1 MLGIAIAFLLGHC
14 AVLFLTELPSPSPGG
29 LALGALLIASAL
41 LRRPALGA
49 LGVGGLLA
57 WMAGID
63 GLHGDLAPELEG
75 REVSICGRVVSLP
88 ARHEGGVQ
96 FDFELEDRCGSWH
109 SAGLPRI
116 ARLNWYSS
124 AAVLQPGERWQLRV
138 RMKRRHGFA
147 NPGGFDYEGAL
158 FRAGIGATGYVRE
171 DTANVRLAA
180 SGPREALLRLR
191 GAIAATIAR
200 ATRGDPFTGVLQ
212 GLAVGV
218 QDDMS
223 VEQWRVFAVTGTT
236 HLMAISGL
244 HIGMVAS
251 VFAWL
256 AGVGIVR
263 LCPQR
268 WGFTIFQGQALG
280 GIAGALGYSAL
291 AGMSVPTQ
299 RTLIMLCV
307 YLVTRAMRRPVDVT
321 HTLSMALILV
331 LLVDP
336 FAPLAPGSW
345 LSFLAVAAI
354 LFRTLGRRARG
365 RLLPEFG
372 RVQWAVTIGLLP
384 VVVAAFGTVSI
395 VSPLANAV
403 AIPVFTGL
411 LVPLVLI
418 CTTVAMVSLSAGEL
432 CFEVPLWLLH
442 VAWRAL
448 QAMAQW
454 PWATWH
460 MPAVEPWAYLLFG
473 LGALAFLIPAVWP
486 VRLAA
491 GLLCLPAFMNAPRA
505 PAQGEA
511 QITVLDV
518 GQGLSTVV
526 RTRGHTLVYDTGP
539 LFRSGRDTSELV
551 VLPFLWHAGM
561 RHVDR
566 LMISHSDMDHAGG
579 MRTFLREMKHTR
591 VLHGP
596 SLPPR
601 SGAQRCASGQRWVW
615 DDVIFTV
622 LHPAARSDWS
632 DNDSS
637 CVLLVQTAG
646 GSILLTGDIE
656 SAAEASVLPTIS
668 PVDVVVVPH
677 HGSRS
682 SSSPAFVA
690 KTHAR
695 YAIVSAGYRNRWGF
709 PKPEVSS
716 RWRDV
721 GARVL
726 TTADTGAVQLQLT
739 SQAVAAV
746 RTHRALHRRFWSWHS
761 DAPRAHEPPTAN
773 R

>member
-1 MLGIAIAFLLGHC
+1 MLRIAIAFLLGHC
-14 AVLFLTELPSPSPGG
+14 AVWVLRELPSAWSIGSV
-29 LALGALLIASAL
+29 LGTLLFASAC
-41 LRRPALGA
+41 LRWPALGA
-49 LGVGGLLA
+49 LAVGGLLA
-57 WMAGID
+57 WIAGSN
-63 GLHGDLAPELEG
+63 GLQGDLAPALEG

-88 ARHEGGVQ
+88 ERHEGGVQ
-96 FDFELEDRCGSWH
+96 FDFELDERCGS
-109 SAGLPRI
+109 SPTEGLPRI
-116 ARLNWYSS
+116 ARLTWYS
-124 AAVLQPGERWQLRV
+124 AEAMLQPGERWQLRV

-158 FRAGIGATGYVRE
+158 FRADVGATGYVRE
-171 DTANVRLAA
+171 DSTNARLAA
-180 SGPREALLRLR
+180 NGSREILLRIR
-191 GAIAATIAR
+191 GGIAATIAR
-200 ATRGDPFTGVLQ
+200 AARGDAFTGVLQ

-218 QDDMS
+218 QDAMS
-223 VEQWRVFAVTGTT
+223 AEQWRVFAMTGTT

-256 AGVGIVR
+256 GGVGIVR

-268 WGFTIFQGQALG
+268 WGFTLLHGQALG

-321 HTLSMALILV
+321 HTLALALILV
-331 LLVDP
+331 LLADP

-354 LFRTLGRRARG
+354 LCSTLGRRGRG
-365 RLLPEFG
+365 HLLPEFG

-384 VVVAAFGTVSI
+384 VVVASFGTVSL

-418 CTTVAMVSLSAGEL
+418 CTIVATFSLTAGGL
-432 CFEVPLWLLH
+432 CFQVPLWLLH

-448 QAMAQW
+448 QAMSQW

-473 LGALAFLIPAVWP
+473 LGALAFLIPAIWP

-505 PAQGEA
+505 PVRGEA
-511 QITVLDV
+511 QVTVLDV

-526 RTRGHTLVYDTGP
+526 RTRSHTLVYDTGP

-551 VLPFLWHAGM
+551 VLPFLWHAGI
-561 RHVDR
+561 RRVDV

-579 MRTFLREMKHTR
+579 MSTFLREMSGAQ

-596 SLPPR
+596 SLPLR
-601 SGAQRCASGQRWVW
+601 AGSRHCASGQRWTW
-615 DDVIFTV
+615 DDVVFTV

-637 CVLLVQTAG
+637 CVLLVQTVGA
-646 GSILLTGDIE
+646 SMLLTGDIE
-656 SAAEASVLPTIS
+656 SAAEASVLPVVA

-682 SSSPAFVA
+682 SSSRAFVA
-690 KTHAR
+690 ATHPR

-716 RWRDV
+716 RWREA

-739 SQAVAAV
+739 SRAVADVCAY
-746 RTHRALHRRFWSWHS
+746 RAMHRRFWNWRS
-761 DAPRAHEPPTAN
+761 DS
-773 R
+773 